1 MLNILDFVI
10 LGLIAF
16 SGIVSIFRGF
26 VREILAL
33 ITWAV
38 AVWVAWHFGAV
49 LCLILEPYVQSKVG
63 RYLLA
68 YGGLFV
74 LTMIIGGLVNYL
86 FSQLVDKSGLGA
98 TDRTLGLLF
107 GLLRGILIIS
117 VMLLVMQL
125 TPVIKEPWWHQSRLV
140 PLFVPIEAWLKDLLP
155 KEQRSN
161 FEMRND
167 TP

>member
-1 MLNILDFVI
+1 MLDFVI

-33 ITWAV
+33 VTWAI
-38 AVWVAWHFGAV
+38 AVWVAWHFGSE
-49 LCLILEPYVQSKVG
+49 LCLILEPYIQSKVG

-107 GLLRGILIIS
+107 GLLRGILIIA
-117 VMLLVMQL
+117 VMLLVMRL
-125 TPVIKEPWWHQSRLV
+125 TPVVKEPWWHQSRLV
-140 PLFVPIEAWLKDLLP
+140 PLFAPVEVWLQDFLP